1 MSENNKT
8 ILVID
13 DEELIRELMVEI
25 IHSLGFEVE
34 TAFNG
39 IDGLEKL
46 NAKMDYDLIV
56 LDMNMPVMDGRTT
69 YHEIR
74 KILSEIKIILCSG
87 LDKVETERSF
97 SADPNLIFVQKP
109 YSLAVISGA
118 IKDALKG

>member
-1 MSENNKT
+1 MPENKKT

-34 TAFNG
+34 TAVNG

-46 NAKMDYDLIV
+46 TVKPDYDLIV
-56 LDMNMPVMDGRTT
+56 LDMNMPGMDGRTS

-74 KILSEIKIILCSG
+74 KKLPVIKIILCSG

-97 SADPNLIFVQKP
+97 SPDPNLLFVQKP
-109 YSLAVISGA
+109 YSLAIISST
-118 IKDALKG
+118 IREALK